1 MQRNWSPCALLAGTK
16 DGVVNM
22 ENGMMGSPK
31 MERELPYDLAILL
44 LSICP
49 KELRAKTRTSIFTP
63 MFRAA
68 SYTTAKGGSDSTI
81 HP

>member
-49 KELRAKTRTSIFTP
+49 KE
-63 MFRAA
+63 
-68 SYTTAKGGSDSTI
+68 
-81 HP
+81 